1 MTEVQPF
8 RAIRPVPEMAG
19 RVASP
24 PYDVMN
30 CDEARRM
37 AENEPLSF
45 LHVIRPEID
54 FSPDVDAHSEA
65 VYARGKQ
72 NLDRLVAQGALV
84 REKTPCFYVYEQKRQ
99 NHVQAGL
106 VAGASI
112 SEYEKGLIKKHEHT
126 RPDKVKDRARHI
138 EVLGGQ
144 AGPVFLA
151 IRHNDA
157 VIEVLENFRTGRCLF
172 RFSAGDGVDH
182 AVWKIDD
189 EDDVRLVQ
197 EVFRKIP
204 AMYIADG
211 HHRSEAAFE
220 VSKKLKKQTVRRD
233 SGADFFLSVIFPV
246 SSLCIMA
253 YNRIVSDLNGLN
265 SAGFLKK
272 LEKSFLI
279 NQTAE
284 PGPENAHSFD
294 LFLEGRWHRL
304 AAKDGIYPA
313 DDPVKSLD
321 VSILQETVLGPVLG
335 IEDPRT
341 DPRID
346 FIGGI
351 RGTEELENRC
361 RQDNCIAFA
370 LYPTDIDQLLNVA
383 DAGLVMPPKSTWFE
397 PKLRSGLFVRS
408 LED

>member
-1 MTEVQPF
+1 
-8 RAIRPVPEMAG
+8 MAG

-24 PYDVMN
+24 PYDVMSAV
-30 CDEARRM
+30 EARRM
-37 AENEPLSF
+37 AENESLSF

-54 FSPDVDAHSEA
+54 LHVDVDVHSDP

-72 NLDRLVAQGALV
+72 NLDRLLTEGVLV

-99 NHVQAGL
+99 GHVQAGL

-138 EVLGGQ
+138 EVLGAQ

-151 IRHNDA
+151 IRHNAA
-157 VIEVLENFRTGRCLF
+157 VIEVLEKFRTGRSLF

-182 AVWKIDD
+182 AVWKVGAS
-189 EDDVRLVQ
+189 DDVRLIQ
-197 EVFRKIP
+197 DVFRKIP

-211 HHRSEAAFE
+211 HHRSEAACE
-220 VSKKLKKQTVRRD
+220 VSNRLKKRTVRRD
-233 SGADFFLSVIFPV
+233 READFFLSVIFPA

-253 YNRIVSDLNGLN
+253 YNRIISDLNGLD
-265 SAGFLKK
+265 SAGFLRK

-279 NQTAE
+279 DQTFE
-284 PGPENAHSFD
+284 PEPDAAHSFG

-304 AAKDGIYPA
+304 TAKEGIYPV

-346 FIGGI
+346 FVGGI

-370 LYPTDIDQLLNVA
+370 LYPTDIDQLLDVA
-383 DAGLVMPPKSTWFE
+383 DAGLVMSPKSTWFE